1 MNNFLTVEF
10 DRLFKHQSPKIRKPY
25 THSDGFEREGE
36 RILEIC
42 VTRRS
47 GRVGRR
53 MTTES
58 LQGSPDKRHLWIASE
73 INCTKNCI
81 AEKM

>member
-1 MNNFLTVEF
+1 MDNFSIVAF
-10 DRLFKHQSPKIRKPY
+10 DQFLRHQSPKIRKPSNEY
-25 THSDGFEREGE
+25 ERQGE
-36 RILEIC
+36 RLLEIC

-47 GRVGRR
+47 ERPDDCR

-58 LQGSPDKRHLWIASE
+58 RQGSPDKRHLWIASE
-73 INCTKNCI
+73 INCTKKCV